1 MRVDVLVLLVA
12 MGACSG
18 SSSKGDTGVD
28 ASPTDAFTFEV
39 DAGPDDALS
48 TDAPPRRDA
57 DVTHEPAPELAEP
70 GSDAAE
76 PSPDVTHEATPD
88 AATELP
94 HDATAAEVDVPEATA
109 DEVDAPDA
117 TPVGP
122 WTQCA
127 SDAECQAVL
136 GAAGYC
142 NLAFPGGQ
150 CQGCDP
156 YDLGTEKCTL
166 LGKDGL
172 TLTCREMAPTVC
184 LFDCPCPAWLRCLE
198 SEQLCILQTCA
209 ADAECVPFVCR
220 PISEGGTSYCLP
232 ND

>member
-39 DAGPDDALS
+39 DARRDDALP

-57 DVTHEPAPELAEP
+57 DVTHEPAPERTEP
-70 GSDAAE
+70 ASDAVE
-76 PSPDVTHEATPD
+76 PTHDVTHEAT
-88 AATELP
+88 
-94 HDATAAEVDVPEATA
+94 
-109 DEVDAPDA
+109 PDA

-198 SEQLCILQTCA
+198 SEQLCIMQTCV